1 MYAYSDSQKIYLTHA
16 DKMYDRV
23 MKFNKS
29 KNNIRKLFSIIHKN
43 PYSKIKTTYIIAYST
58 SFALV
63 PIMQSIIVVSTCM
76 ETSECEHCSVENS
89 DSDLTAGCKQ

>member
-1 MYAYSDSQKIYLTHA
+1 MRPIIFVNY
-16 DKMYDRV
+16 
-23 MKFNKS
+23 
-29 KNNIRKLFSIIHKN
+29 FSIIHKN
-43 PYSKIKTTYIIAYST
+43 PHSKIKTTYIIAYST
-58 SFALV
+58 SFALE